1 MTPALIT
8 DLTDGILTVR
18 LNRPQTR
25 NSQDPAL
32 WRELAAVGAGLD
44 PAVRA
49 VVLSA
54 EGLSFSAGLDRRML
68 TPEGIPGEGSLP
80 EFAAMPPAELSATI
94 ATFQQAFSWWRR
106 SPVVTVAAV
115 GGHAVGAGFQLALAC
130 DLMVVADD
138 VQLSMKEPSLGL
150 VPDLGGT
157 LPLVEAVGYSRALEL
172 VVSGRWIGADEA
184 VRIGLALSTVPRDS
198 LDDAAR
204 EIARIV
210 HHRPSRG
217 RGRHQGPAARR
228 GAGGGLRGGARRPA
242 AGRAHGAGRPV
253 PRPHGHGRAPVAARA
268 APPGGV
274 RAPCREQTAH
284 RPALRLG
291 EEVGDVDV
299 HGCGRFR
306 AVADVPLVHP

>member
-204 EIARIV
+204 EIARSCTTALPGAV
-210 HHRPSRG
+210 
-217 RGRHQGPAARR
+217 AATK
-228 GAGGGLRGGARRPA
+228 ALLRDAVRAEGYAAAHDAQLLAERTA
-242 AGRAHGAGRPV
+242 QAGRFHDLMGMGGR
-253 PRPHGHGRAPVAARA
+253 R
-268 APPGGV
+268 
-274 RAPCREQTAH
+274 
-284 RPALRLG
+284 
-291 EEVGDVDV
+291 
-299 HGCGRFR
+299 
-306 AVADVPLVHP
+306 